1 MPLNPTL
8 KPYLVRALHEWCSDQ
23 GHTPYIQVW
32 VNEHTRVPMQFVKDN
47 QIILNIGATACAGL
61 HIDND
66 WVSFTARFG
75 GVAHDIWIPV
85 GHIGAIYAR
94 ETGEGM
100 NFDITPYE
108 PGTPPQPEAGNSGK
122 GSKPAGKHKG
132 LKLVK

>member
-1 MPLNPTL
+1 MNPTL
-8 KPYLVRALHEWCSDQ
+8 KPYLIRALHEWCSDQ

-61 HIDND
+61 NIDND
-66 WVSFTARFG
+66 E
-75 GVAHDIWIPV
+75 IWIPV

-122 GSKPAGKHKG
+122 DSKPAGKHKG

>member
-1 MPLNPTL
+1 MNPTL
-8 KPYLVRALHEWCSDQ
+8 KPYLIRALHEWCSDQ

-47 QIILNIGATACAGL
+47 QIILNISATACAGL
-61 HIDND
+61 SIDND

-75 GVAHDIWIPV
+75 GVAHEIWIPV

-108 PGTPPQPEAGNSGK
+108 PGTLPQPEAGNSGK
-122 GSKPAGKHKG
+122 DSKPAGKHKG

>member
-1 MPLNPTL
+1 MNPTL
-8 KPYLVRALHEWCSDQ
+8 KPYLIRALHEWCSDQ
-23 GHTPYIQVW
+23 GHTTYIQVW

-61 HIDND
+61 SIDND

-108 PGTPPQPEAGNSGK
+108 PGTPPQPKAGNSCK
-122 GSKPAGKHKG
+122 DSKPAGKHKG

>member
-1 MPLNPTL
+1 MNPTL
-8 KPYLVRALHEWCSDQ
+8 KPYLIRALHEWCNDQ

-75 GVAHDIWIPV
+75 GVAHEIWIPV

-108 PGTPPQPEAGNSGK
+108 PGTPPKSEASNSGK
-122 GSKPAGKHKG
+122 DSKPAGKHKG

>member
-1 MPLNPTL
+1 MNPTL
-8 KPYLVRALHEWCSDQ
+8 KPYLIRALHEWCSDQ

-47 QIILNIGATACAGL
+47 QIILNIGVTACAGL
-61 HIDND
+61 SIDND

-75 GVAHDIWIPV
+75 GVAHEIWIPV

-108 PGTPPQPEAGNSGK
+108 PGTLPQPEAGNSGK
-122 GSKPAGKHKG
+122 DSKPAGKHKG

>member
-1 MPLNPTL
+1 MNPTL
-8 KPYLVRALHEWCSDQ
+8 KPYLIRALHEWCSDQ

-61 HIDND
+61 SIDND

-75 GVAHDIWIPV
+75 GVAHEIWIPV

-108 PGTPPQPEAGNSGK
+108 PGTPPKSEAGNSGK

>member
-1 MPLNPTL
+1 MNPTL
-8 KPYLVRALHEWCSDQ
+8 KPYLIRALHEWCSDQ

-61 HIDND
+61 NIDNG

-75 GVAHDIWIPV
+75 GVAHEIWIPV

-122 GSKPAGKHKG
+122 DSKPAGKHKG

>member
-1 MPLNPTL
+1 MNPTL
-8 KPYLVRALHEWCSDQ
+8 KPYLIRALHEWCSDQ

-47 QIILNIGATACAGL
+47 QIILNIGTTACAGL

-66 WVSFTARFG
+66 WISFTARFG
-75 GVAHDIWIPV
+75 GVAHEIWIPV
-85 GHIGAIYAR
+85 GHIGAIYSR

-108 PGTPPQPEAGNSGK
+108 PGTLPQPEAGNSGK
-122 GSKPAGKHKG
+122 DSKPAGKHKG

>member
-1 MPLNPTL
+1 MNPTL
-8 KPYLVRALHEWCSDQ
+8 KPYLIRALYEWCGDQ

-32 VNEHTRVPMQFVKDN
+32 VNEHTRVPVQFVKDN
-47 QIILNIGATACAGL
+47 QITLNIAATACAGL
-61 HIDND
+61 SIGND

-85 GHIGAIYAR
+85 GHIEALYVR

-108 PGTPPQPEAGNSGK
+108 PGTPPDPETGNGVK
-122 GSKPAGKHKG
+122 EGKPAGKHKG

>member
-1 MPLNPTL
+1 MNPTL
-8 KPYLVRALHEWCSDQ
+8 KPYLIRALHEWCSDQ

-61 HIDND
+61 SIDND

-75 GVAHDIWIPV
+75 GVAHEIWIPV

-108 PGTPPQPEAGNSGK
+108 SGTPPQSESGNSGK
-122 GSKPAGKHKG
+122 DSKPTGKHKG

>member
-1 MPLNPTL
+1 MNPTL
-8 KPYLVRALHEWCSDQ
+8 KPYLIRALHEWCSDQ
-23 GHTPYIQVW
+23 GNTPYIQVW

-47 QIILNIGATACAGL
+47 QIILNIGATACASL
-61 HIDND
+61 NIDND

-75 GVAHDIWIPV
+75 GVVHDIWIPV

-108 PGTPPQPEAGNSGK
+108 PGTPPQPKADNSGK
-122 GSKPAGKHKG
+122 DSKPTGKHKG